1 MLRVV
6 HPPGARVRAPALW
19 ASLFG
24 IFTLAAMVS
33 RVWAPLHHPNVWAG
47 MFSGPGDFPP
57 KSVVDAV
64 LNGQSVGAA
73 YVATGQPYPL
83 PYLIAFVP
91 VGLLGDPWLR
101 PAATALSIGLLVFS
115 MWLMGALRRN
125 PAMWPVLVSPPFFFD
140 LLSPHLTTEVGLA
153 GLCLAAWAQPRRR
166 WILLG
171 VGIGIGFIRPPNA
184 LPLLAVLVYT
194 SWGNW
199 RGLFKA
205 AAAAV
210 CLVLPLVAIAFWLDP
225 NWVTTYSVN
234 VAQAVY
240 AGLPLIAIYAFG
252 PSGLFLIQAAAV
264 LAALVLARS
273 SRGKPLDPDLGAYV
287 IALGVLPSKLSGV
300 YSGLYALPAVA
311 RLGLRPRL
319 WWTPWVVSAAAWLFE
334 LSLFPGTQASVV
346 GPPWETVIAYWFV
359 FAAWPL
365 AVPDPSPAPL
375 KIGQARV

>member
-1 MLRVV
+1 MLRIV
-6 HPPGARVRAPALW
+6 HPPGARLRASALW

-24 IFTLAAMVS
+24 LFALAAMVS
-33 RVWAPLHHPNVWAG
+33 RAWSPLHHPALWAG

-57 KSVVDAV
+57 KSVVEAV
-64 LNGQSVGAA
+64 LHGQSVGAV

-91 VGLLGDPWLR
+91 VELLRDPWLR
-101 PAATALSIGLLVFS
+101 PAATILSIGLLVLS

-125 PAMWPVLVSPPFFFD
+125 PAIWPVLVSPPVFFD
-140 LLSPHLTTEVGLA
+140 LLSPHLTTEVGLT

-171 VGIGIGFIRPPNA
+171 VGMGIGLIRPPNA

-194 SWGNW
+194 SWGEW
-199 RGLFKA
+199 RGLIKA
-205 AAAAV
+205 AAATFG
-210 CLVLPLVAIAFWLDP
+210 LVLPLTAIAFWLDP
-225 NWVTTYSVN
+225 NWVATYEMN
-234 VAQAVY
+234 VAHAVY
-240 AGLPLIAIYAFG
+240 AGLPLIAIDTAG
-252 PSGLFLIQAAAV
+252 PAGLFLIQAAAV
-264 LAALVLARS
+264 LAALLLAHS
-273 SRGKPLDPDLGAYV
+273 SRGKPLDPDLGAFV

-311 RLGLRPRL
+311 RLGLRPLL
-319 WWTPWVVSAAAWLFE
+319 WWTPWVVSAAAWVFE
-334 LSLFPGTQASVV
+334 LSLFPGTQASIV
-346 GPPWETVIAYWFV
+346 GPSWESILAYWFV

-365 AVPDPSPAPL
+365 AVAYPRTATL